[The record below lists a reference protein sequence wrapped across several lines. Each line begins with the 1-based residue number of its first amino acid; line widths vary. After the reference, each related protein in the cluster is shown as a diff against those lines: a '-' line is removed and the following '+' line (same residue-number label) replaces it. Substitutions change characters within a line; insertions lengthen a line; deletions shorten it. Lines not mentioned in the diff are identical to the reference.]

1 MFHIS
6 VNLEDTKKVDHIMEN
21 KRRAIFFD
29 VIYVIYPLSEIEDNI
44 QGVFQ
49 FPCLLGHLV

>member
-1 MFHIS
+1 MFQIS

-29 VIYVIYPLSEIEDNI
+29 ALYAIYPQSEIEDNI